1 MPAGSTS
8 KEEAQ
13 QSRASEKGSEQAEVS
28 ENGVY
33 FFNVI
38 IVYRAMILV
47 GMRHYVFNS

>member
-1 MPAGSTS
+1 MPNGSAS

-13 QSRASEKGSEQAEVS
+13 QSRAGVKSSEEEGC

-47 GMRHYVFNS
+47 GMRHYVFKS